1 MLSCCRKCAD
11 VRESALAWQHPDR
24 KPNMTDAEYMQ
35 FLDLE
40 ARRYLKHIGWDA
52 TEIWG
57 PPVAYAADMDLV
69 TGPAATQKGAGSSP
83 SARVRSQHMS
93 QMSMNSDSDGGR
105 DSAFTT
111 SNIHSAPTKLAA
123 GKVRGA
129 NSVAEGAVPPP
140 AIAADAAPRRE
151 TGPAVSLNSTEE
163 EEEEKQWERQGSPR
177 WLIRAL
183 EGESSDTW
191 VDETGRKRRRE
202 WADPFERAEDLGF
215 AEMQA

>member
-1 MLSCCRKCAD
+1 
-11 VRESALAWQHPDR
+11 
-24 KPNMTDAEYMQ
+24 MTDAEYMH

-40 ARRYLKHIGWDA
+40 ARRYLKHIGCDA

-57 PPVAYAADMDLV
+57 PPIKYTADMDLV
-69 TGPAATQKGAGSSP
+69 TGQEATPKGTGSRAP
-83 SARVRSQHMS
+83 PRGRSRHMS
-93 QMSMNSDSDGGR
+93 QMSIGSDSDGGR

-111 SNIHSAPTKLAA
+111 SNMHSAPAKLA
-123 GKVRGA
+123 GRVRA
-129 NSVAEGAVPPP
+129 TNTVAEGAVPPP
-140 AIAADAAPRRE
+140 TIVADAAPRRE
-151 TGPAVSLNSTEE
+151 TDAAVNFNSTEE
-163 EEEEKQWERQGSPR
+163 EEEEEEWKRQGSPR